1 MAPLLSLER
10 VWDVDSHFPEYRDT
24 SKPGYSVTRE
34 KPYYSMGL
42 FTLLRVYFTLF
53 RVARH
58 LWLSMRYT
66 FVLGSQKIP
75 ETSDALAD

>member
-1 MAPLLSLER
+1 MER
-10 VWDVDSHFPEYRDT
+10 VWDVDSHFPEYKDT
-24 SKPGYSVTRE
+24 SKPKSGPGYSSLERNPTDC
-34 KPYYSMGL
+34 SMGL

-66 FVLGSQKIP
+66 FVLGSQKIL
-75 ETSDALAD
+75 ETSDALTD